1 MSEFF
6 NLSSMELEILI
17 FRYHLGFQSII
28 LREFGRFASA

>member
-6 NLSSMELEILI
+6 DLSFMELEILI
-17 FRYHLGFQSII
+17 FRYHLGFQFIN